1 MPPAANAVN
10 SLTTNWDATNM
21 VNGMNDIQDRIGD
34 QRVYVTTDDIENA
47 SQDKKVT
54 VTNNKW

>member
-1 MPPAANAVN
+1 MPPSSNAVN